1 MVRDKKS
8 QELQTELVISYL
20 MKDKK
25 LNFGDASKIWYNSKT
40 KRRLHESS
48 EDYSYVAPT
57 RCYEEL
63 LMELNKDPHWMKG
76 SFE

>member
-1 MVRDKKS
+1 MSSIVLYHGTTADFS
-8 QELQTELVISYL
+8 VVNLT
-20 MKDKK
+20 KDKK
-25 LNFGDASKIWYNSKT
+25 LNFGDASKIWYNSNT